1 MDFTYPKKEKLKSR
15 KNIDLLFSEGKSV
28 SKYPLRL
35 VYSKIIDGDEKLKFG
50 VSVSKKH
57 FKHAVDRNYFKRVLR
72 ECYRLN
78 KHLIHD
84 NLDKQYAIMFFYQTK
99 DRLSYQEINEK
110 TIQLFEKWK
119 LTISEEKANN

>member
-1 MDFTYPKKEKLKSR
+1 MDFKYPKNEKLKSR
-15 KNIDLLFSEGKSV
+15 KIIDSLFTKGKSV
-28 SKYPLRL
+28 SKFPLRL
-35 VYSKIIDGDEKLKFG
+35 VYTPIDDADEKLKFG

-84 NLDKQYAIMFFYQTK
+84 NLDQSYAVMFFYQTK
-99 DRLSYQEINEK
+99 ERLSYQEINEK
-110 TIQLFEKWK
+110 TIQLFEKWIAAK
-119 LTISEEKANN
+119 NQEIENN

>member
-1 MDFTYPKKEKLKSR
+1 MDFKYPKNEKLKSR
-15 KNIDLLFSEGKSV
+15 KIIDSLFTKGKSV
-28 SKYPLRL
+28 SKFPLRL
-35 VYSKIIDGDEKLKFG
+35 VYAPIDDADEKLKFG

-84 NLDKQYAIMFFYQTK
+84 NLDQSYAIMFIYQTK

-110 TIQLFEKWK
+110 TIQLFEKWIAAK
-119 LTISEEKANN
+119 SQEIDNN

>member
-1 MDFTYPKKEKLKSR
+1 MDFKYPKNEKLKSR
-15 KNIDLLFSEGKSV
+15 KIIDSLFTKGKSV
-28 SKYPLRL
+28 SKFPLRL
-35 VYSKIIDGDEKLKFG
+35 FYAPIDDADEKLKFG

-84 NLDKQYAIMFFYQTK
+84 NLDQSYAIMFFYQTK
-99 DRLSYQEINEK
+99 ERLSYQEINEK
-110 TIQLFEKWK
+110 TIQLFEKWIAAK
-119 LTISEEKANN
+119 NQEIDNN